1 MALPFRV
8 MRCVCVVRGRGL
20 IYFVVLFLLVRFCTY
35 LGEARAALAAVAQDT
50 DDAVAA
56 ALGLVTAALEMSP
69 RVETALELRARAPRA
84 QALPRCLHPWL
95 EIDEAH
101 RHCDQTGQKRRA
113 N

>member
-1 MALPFRV
+1 
-8 MRCVCVVRGRGL
+8 L
-20 IYFVVLFLLVRFCTY
+20 IYFVVLFLLVRFRTY

-50 DDAVAA
+50 DDAAA

-69 RVETALELRARAPRA
+69 WVKAALEVRARA
-84 QALPRCLHPWL
+84 QALPRRLHPWP

-101 RHCDQTGQKRRA
+101 RHCDETGQKRRA